1 MIRYTC
7 EMEKPKVVIL
17 STFLSPLRSG
27 AEACAEEV
35 ALGLSDQYEVT
46 LVTAKMRRDLE
57 REAMSGKREAS
68 VRIIRV
74 GFGCMFDKWLYP
86 FLAPQVAKSLK
97 PDIVHAVLETFA
109 GLALYRCRKA
119 VPKAKRILTL
129 QTTNRKFLKKRIVQ
143 SADKV
148 TAISSV
154 LVRIAKEYERDD
166 VISISNGI
174 HLEAIRMARKE
185 VKKIFGR
192 ILFVGRLEPMKGVD
206 TLLDA
211 FALIRKEFPH
221 ASLHI
226 VGDGSERMRL
236 KFLSEKLLIVDSI
249 TFTGRMDPPN
259 LYREFAEAEV
269 FCGLSRSEA
278 LGNVFLEAQAAGC
291 VVIATRI
298 GGIPDIVKSG
308 ETGILVSPNSPEEAA
323 DAIKEVLYGEK
334 LRMQMAEAGMQNAQK
349 YDWSVI
355 VEKYKKVYE
364 EVLATKSET
373 STK

>member
-7 EMEKPKVVIL
+7 GMEKPKVVIL

-35 ALGLSDQYEVT
+35 ALGLSDRYEVT
-46 LVTAKMRRDLE
+46 VVTAKMRRDLE
-57 REAMSGKREAS
+57 REAISGKREAP

-86 FLAPQVAKSLK
+86 FLASRVAKSLK
-97 PDIVHAVLETFA
+97 PDIIHAVLETFA

-119 VPKAKRILTL
+119 VPEAKRILTL

-166 VISISNGI
+166 VISIPNGI
-174 HLEAIRMARKE
+174 HLEAIQRAIKE

-206 TLLDA
+206 TLLHT

-226 VGDGSERMRL
+226 VGDGSERTRL

-298 GGIPDIVKSG
+298 GGISDIVKSG
-308 ETGILVSPNSPEEAA
+308 ETGILVSPNNPQEAA

-334 LRMQMAEAGMQNAQK
+334 LRMRMTEAGMQNAQK

-355 VEKYKKVYE
+355 VEKYKRVYE
-364 EVLATKSET
+364 EMMKQ
-373 STK
+373 